1 MILKNKKELDRFLRF
16 AVVGTIGA
24 VIDLAFFNLF
34 TVGFGLPALVAQAFS
49 FLLAV
54 ISNFLWNRF
63 WTYPDSRNKAIA
75 RQLGQFFIVSVIG
88 LTIRTLIFDALE
100 KSLEWVASNIVTS
113 NFVIS
118 PVTLGHNM
126 ALATVIIVIMFWNF
140 FVNRFWTYN
149 DVD

>member
-1 MILKNKKELDRFLRF
+1 MILKNKKELDRFFRF
-16 AVVGTIGA
+16 AIVGSIGA
-24 VIDLAFFNLF
+24 VIDLGFFNLF
-34 TVGFGLPALVAQAFS
+34 TGVFGLPALAAQALS

-63 WTYPDSRNKAIA
+63 WTYPDSRNKPITS
-75 RQLGQFFIVSVIG
+75 QLVQFFVVSVIG

-100 KSLEWVASNIVTS
+100 KSLVWVASNIVS
-113 NFVIS
+113 SGFVIS

-126 ALATVIIVIMFWNF
+126 ALATVIIIIMFWNF

>member
-1 MILKNKKELDRFLRF
+1 MILKNKKELDRFFRF
-16 AVVGTIGA
+16 AIVGTIGA
-24 VIDLAFFNLF
+24 VIDLGFFNLF
-34 TVGFGLPALVAQAFS
+34 TGVFGLPALAAQALS

-63 WTYPDSRNKAIA
+63 WTYPDSRNKPIT
-75 RQLGQFFIVSVIG
+75 RQLVQFFVVSVIG

-100 KSLEWVASNIVTS
+100 KSLVWVASNIVS
-113 NFVIS
+113 SGFVIS

-126 ALATVIIVIMFWNF
+126 ALATVIIIIMFWNF